1 MSIALKMYEENVKK
15 YGKELKEVVAE
26 NVGDPIEINTYFYW
40 FAFDIMGYFAF
51 SKSFGM
57 LRNREWH
64 SIVNML
70 RSGLAFVA
78 PSTPVPWLVRIGF
91 DIPII
96 RIVRDFQ
103 AMAKW
108 CGKMMDERI
117 KVNSTRNMIKSFG

>member
-1 MSIALKMYEENVKK
+1 MKVYENQVKI
-15 YGKELKEVVAE
+15 YGKELREVVAGS
-26 NVGDPIEINTYFYW
+26 VGHPLEINACFYW

-57 LRNREWH
+57 LKNRKWH

-70 RSGLAFVA
+70 RSGLAFVG

-91 DIPII
+91 DLPIV

-103 AMAKW
+103 TMATW

-117 KVNSTRNMIKSFG
+117 KVPCY